1 MHYFSFSDRWNKIDF
16 ILLAVYVVIFIL
28 RMIAW
33 AKSDAVADNRLLAV
47 AGYGYGLNAML
58 LTLRVFGHAMESMR
72 RMGAILIAFFFIMLD
87 VLAIFWQFMGMIL
100 AFSLAM
106 TKIYV
111 VEKSY
116 ALNVTANATL

>member
-1 MHYFSFSDRWNKIDF
+1 MHCFSFSDRWNKIDF
-16 ILLAVYVVIFIL
+16 VILAVYVVIFIL

-33 AKSDAVADNRLLAV
+33 ATSHAVADNRLLAV

-72 RMGAILIAFFFIMLD
+72 RMGAILIAFFFIMWD
-87 VLAIFWQFMGMIL
+87 VLAIFWQFMAMIL
-100 AFSLAM
+100 AFSLGM

-111 VEKSY
+111 VEKSF
-116 ALNVTANATL
+116 ALNVTTNATL